1 MHEHPQDMI
10 LNSCFMWKPPEE
22 VHQIVTDAF
31 QLHFGLH
38 LLWCGVCWQITL
50 MSLRAFSSCCIFF
63 LTCGFLSF
71 FYYYFF
77 SFACKWFHQNSVLLV
92 VVFSLN
98 KQHSFIIS
106 FHPFSTSSSY
116 ASCYVLLDLV
126 FFFFILLFL
135 CLFLLIFTFALDVF
149 YLILFFSLNVFLLWL
164 FFLLFILLYLKCLS
178 HAFLLICIL
187 ISL

>member
-1 MHEHPQDMI
+1 MEATWRSASDSYRCISTTFWSP
-10 LNSCFMWKPPEE
+10 SFMVWFLLVNNIDVP
-22 VHQIVTDAF
+22 ASF
-31 QLHFGLH
+31 FFLLHFFPDMR
-38 LLWCGVCWQITL
+38 I
-50 MSLRAFSSCCIFF
+50 SFF
-63 LTCGFLSF
+63 LLLL
-71 FYYYFF
+71 FF